1 MSTEAERTETGAVR
15 GERKVTF
22 VIDDDALFNGDRG
35 EKQEEQG
42 NFLELATALA
52 QRKWFILKITGAAAV
67 VGLAVALLIPN
78 RYTANTKIM
87 PPQQQQS
94 SAAAMLSSLSGSAV
108 GSLASAAGKDLGIK
122 NPNDMYV
129 GMLKSRPVADAIIRR
144 FELQKLYGQK
154 DMTDTRKKLAD
165 YTEII
170 SEKEGFI
177 SIAVE
182 DKQKKRAAEMA
193 NAYIEELRNLN
204 KGLAVTESSQR
215 RLFYEQQ
222 LGQAKDELA
231 NAEVALT
238 LAQHKSGMI
247 QLDAQAKTMI
257 EAVGK
262 LRADIAAKQV
272 RLQALRT
279 FSTDQNAD
287 VEVAQQELAQMQTE
301 LRNLEKKSG
310 SAGSYELSLKDVPDA
325 GAEYVKA
332 EREVKYRATL
342 FDVLAKQYEAA
353 RIDEARDAPVIQVV
367 EPAIEPDKKS
377 SPKRS
382 IIVVLSAMSGM
393 FLGCLIAALGQW
405 KSMVQADPRRA
416 EQIKA
421 FRAAVTGK

>member
-1 MSTEAERTETGAVR
+1 MSTEAQRPEPGTVH
-15 GERKVTF
+15 GERKFTF

-35 EKQEEQG
+35 EKPGEQG

-52 QRKWFILKITGAAAV
+52 QRKWFILKITAVAAV

-122 NPNDMYV
+122 NPNDLYV
-129 GMLKSRPVADAIIRR
+129 GMLKSRPVTDAIIRR
-144 FELQKLYGQK
+144 FDLQKLYGAK
-154 DMTDTRKKLAD
+154 DMTEARKKLAE

-204 KGLAVTESSQR
+204 KGLAITEASQR

-238 LAQHKSGMI
+238 LAQQKSGMI
-247 QLDAQAKTMI
+247 QLDTQAKSMI
-257 EAVGK
+257 ESVGK

-279 FSTDQNAD
+279 FATDQNAD

-301 LRNLEKKSG
+301 LRNMEKKSG
-310 SAGSYELSLKDVPDA
+310 AAGTYELSLKDVPDA
-325 GAEYVKA
+325 GAEYVRA

-353 RIDEARDAPVIQVV
+353 RIDEARDAPIIQVV
-367 EPAIEPDKKS
+367 EPAIEPDRKS
-377 SPKRS
+377 SPKRTL
-382 IIVVLSAMSGM
+382 IVALSGMSGA
-393 FLGCLIAALGQW
+393 FLACLIVALGKW
-405 KSMVQADPRRA
+405 KSQVQADPRRA
-416 EQIKA
+416 EQIQA
-421 FRAAVTGK
+421 LRAAVVGK

>member
-1 MSTEAERTETGAVR
+1 MSSETQRPEIGPR
-15 GERKVTF
+15 GERKLTF

-35 EKQEEQG
+35 EKPGEQG

-52 QRKWFILKITGAAAV
+52 QRKWFILKITAAAAI

-122 NPNDMYV
+122 NPNDLYV
-129 GMLKSRPVADAIIRR
+129 GMLKSRVVTDAIIRR
-144 FELQKLYGQK
+144 FDLQKLYSAK
-154 DMTDTRKKLAD
+154 DMTDARKKLAE

-182 DKQKKRAAEMA
+182 DKQKKRAADMA

-204 KGLAVTESSQR
+204 KGLAITEASQR

-231 NAEVALT
+231 NSEVALT
-238 LAQHKSGMI
+238 LAQQKSGMI

-262 LRADIAAKQV
+262 LRAEIAAKQV

-279 FSTDQNAD
+279 FATDQNAD

-310 SAGSYELSLKDVPDA
+310 GAGSFELSLKDVPDA
-325 GAEYVKA
+325 GAEYVRA

-342 FDVLAKQYEAA
+342 FEVLAKQYEAA
-353 RIDEARDAPVIQVV
+353 RIDEARDAPIIQVV
-367 EPAIEPDKKS
+367 EPAIEPDRKS
-377 SPKRS
+377 SPKRTL
-382 IIVVLSAMSGM
+382 IVALFTISGL
-393 FLGCLIAALGQW
+393 FLGCIVALVAKW
-405 KSMVQADPRRA
+405 RA
-416 EQIKA
+416 RAYQTPELAERLRA
-421 FRAAVTGK
+421 FRAAALGR

>member
-1 MSTEAERTETGAVR
+1 MSTETQRPEMGPR
-15 GERKVTF
+15 GERKLTF

-35 EKQEEQG
+35 EKAGEQG

-122 NPNDMYV
+122 NPNDLYV
-129 GMLKSRPVADAIIRR
+129 GMLKSRPVTDAIIRR
-144 FELQKLYGQK
+144 FDLQKLYDAK
-154 DMTDTRKKLAD
+154 DMTDARKKLAE

-182 DKQKKRAAEMA
+182 DKQKKRAADMA

-204 KGLAVTESSQR
+204 KGLAITEASQR

-238 LAQHKSGMI
+238 AAQQKSGMI

-257 EAVGK
+257 ETVGK

-279 FSTDQNAD
+279 FATDQNAD

-301 LRNLEKKSG
+301 LRNMEKKG
-310 SAGSYELSLKDVPDA
+310 GGAGSYELSLKDVPDA
-325 GAEYVKA
+325 GAEYIRA

-342 FDVLAKQYEAA
+342 FEVLAKQYEAA
-353 RIDEARDAPVIQVV
+353 RIDEARDAPIIQVV
-367 EPAIEPDKKS
+367 EPAIEPDRKS
-377 SPKRS
+377 SPKRTL
-382 IIVVLSAMSGM
+382 IVALSGMSGA
-393 FLGCLIAALGQW
+393 FLACLIVALGKW

-416 EQIKA
+416 EQIQA
-421 FRAAVTGK
+421 LRAAVVGK